1 MGAFSLIISD
11 AKSNVHNSDFLDAF
25 MEMQARGPDDTRYVC
40 ETMPQLSK
48 GAARYQL
55 TRSEMNEYTPFK
67 FVIGYHRLSINDTSN
82 NGMQPFEDPI
92 MHKMLKY
99 PDLKLRPSRKLVCN
113 GEIYNHLAIKEEE
126 GFTDK
131 DFQSNSDVEVILPL
145 YIKHGLEET
154 LKRLDGDFSFA
165 IVENTNTYITRDV
178 NVFVARDSLGLRPL
192 YMIKDKVHRNYMFS
206 TEMKGIPKSF
216 SNNKKYEICEVPP
229 GTYWS
234 FQKALNG
241 QDEFTRYADWGYYK
255 DINNCTI
262 TQTNPDILANVYSEI
277 KTRLTDA
284 IVKRYVNSNRKVG
297 VLFSGGFDSSII
309 LAILIEYLQSVGHNF
324 TEDPICT
331 FTIGDPSSLDVA
343 NANTCIK
350 YLETRHKIDIQQH
363 YVAIAD
369 PTQME
374 AAIENIVYILETPD
388 TKTILSGVPFYFLF
402 NYISKYTDVKVL
414 LTGEGLDEICGYK
427 ELHLL
432 DDKGFQRA
440 SVDLLTSMHK
450 YDILKAEKLSSYYG
464 IEARHPFLDTHFLE
478 YMLSLH
484 PRLKRPIQFTVK
496 EAPIEKYIVRRAF
509 QEYLSDAILW
519 RKMDDVVNNNKIV
532 SNITSNKTYQDMYDS
547 YFLTH

>member
-1 MGAFSLIISD
+1 
-11 AKSNVHNSDFLDAF
+11 
-25 MEMQARGPDDTRYVC
+25 
-40 ETMPQLSK
+40 
-48 GAARYQL
+48 
-55 TRSEMNEYTPFK
+55 
-67 FVIGYHRLSINDTSN
+67 
-82 NGMQPFEDPI
+82 MQPFEDPI